1 MGSKMAPR
9 LVSLVLYK
17 RGDRSSDGPVELS
30 ASFELSDVSFF
41 FKGAFETNSK
51 HESRIRAERVSE
63 GVIQR
68 CPVEIS
74 GQKVGFSHTY
84 GRTGIVAVAITAN
97 SYPESVAGRLLSEA
111 IHLSLG
117 GQAETRRA
125 SSVDELFNIF
135 QKPEEADNI
144 CKIQNDLDEVQVLV
158 QQSINDLLLRGET
171 LNSLIDKSKDL
182 SDKSKKF
189 RKTAEKNN
197 SCFEWIRRLFE

>member
-1 MGSKMAPR
+1 MG
-9 LVSLVLYK
+9 
-17 RGDRSSDGPVELS
+17 
-30 ASFELSDVSFF
+30 
-41 FKGAFETNSK
+41 
-51 HESRIRAERVSE
+51 
-63 GVIQR
+63 
-68 CPVEIS
+68 
-74 GQKVGFSHTY
+74 
-84 GRTGIVAVAITAN
+84 
-97 SYPESVAGRLLSEA
+97 SEA

-182 SDKSKKF
+182 SDQSKKF
-189 RKTAEKNN
+189 RNMAEKNN
-197 SCFEWIRRLFE
+197 RCFEWIRRLFE